1 MVRKRVLFTFP
12 EETIRE
18 PIIFN
23 LGQQFRVITNI
34 YRADVSESRGWVV
47 LELEG
52 EEEDIE
58 QGIAW
63 ATSRGVRVE
72 PVVEDIGNQ

>member
-1 MVRKRVLFTFP
+1 MAKKEVLLTFSQ
-12 EETIRE
+12 EILRE
-18 PIIFN
+18 PVIYN
-23 LGQQFRVITNI
+23 LGQQFRLVTNI
-34 YRADVSESRGWVV
+34 SRADVSEDRGWVI

-52 EEEDIE
+52 AEVDIE

-72 PVVEDIGNQ
+72 QEN